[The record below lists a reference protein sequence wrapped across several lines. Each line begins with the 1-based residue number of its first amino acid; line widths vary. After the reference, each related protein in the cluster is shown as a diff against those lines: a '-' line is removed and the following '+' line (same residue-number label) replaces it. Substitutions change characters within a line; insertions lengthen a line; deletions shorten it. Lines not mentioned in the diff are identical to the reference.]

1 MGKDYYALLGVSKS
15 ATDDEI
21 KKGYKKMALKWHPD
35 RNKDNTEVAS
45 KKFKE
50 ISEAFEV
57 LSDKNKR
64 EVYDRFGEEGLK
76 GAPPPGAGGDGGFG
90 GAFPAGFGGGGFPGG
105 TTFSFSSG
113 GPGGIGGGFRPSDP
127 NSIFDQFFKQF
138 GGMGGGMG
146 GMGGMG
152 GGFGGMD
159 DDHFGGGGGSPF
171 SAFGGGMPGGFSS
184 ESPRT
189 SGRRAS
195 SMNGRR
201 AEPLQD
207 VIHPLKLSLE
217 EIFSGTKKH
226 LKLRRKLLDGQ
237 MEAKE
242 IEIEVLPVSAIFTL
256 NAGDDLPDV
265 AQGWKAGTK
274 VRYARVGNERPDGE
288 SADVVFVVEEK
299 EHPRFKR
306 DGDDLITTCKIPLL
320 EALAGDGGATQ
331 TIELL
336 DGTKRPVRTPA
347 SIVKPGQKSRIPG
360 LGMPVRKDGK
370 VIRKGDLVVEWEV
383 VFPERLS
390 DSQKTGL
397 RKVLG

>member
-21 KKGYKKMALKWHPD
+21 KRGYKKMALKWHPD
-35 RNKDNTEVAS
+35 RNKGNTEAAS

-76 GAPPPGAGGDGGFG
+76 GAPPPGAGGDGGFS
-90 GAFPAGFGGGGFPGG
+90 GAFPAGFGGGSFPGG
-105 TTFSFSSG
+105 TTFTFSSG
-113 GPGGIGGGFRPSDP
+113 GPGGMGGGFRPSDP
-127 NSIFDQFFKQF
+127 NSIFEQFFKRF
-138 GGMGGGMG
+138 GGMGG

-159 DDHFGGGGGSPF
+159 DENFGGGGGSPF

-184 ESPRT
+184 DSPRT
-189 SGRRAS
+189 SGRRAT
-195 SMNGRR
+195 SMNGKR

-207 VIHPLKLSLE
+207 IIHPLKLSLE

-242 IEIEVLPVSAIFTL
+242 IEIEVLP
-256 NAGDDLPDV
+256 
-265 AQGWKAGTK
+265 GWKAGTK
-274 VRYARVGNERPDGE
+274 VRYARMGNERPDGE

-306 DGDDLITTCKIPLL
+306 DGDDLITTCKVSLL
-320 EALAGDGGATQ
+320 EALAGDGGVVQ
-331 TIELL
+331 NVELL
-336 DGTKRPVRTPA
+336 DGTKRPIRTPA

-370 VIRKGDLVVEWEV
+370 VVRKGDLVVEWEV
-383 VFPERLS
+383 MFPECLS
-390 DSQKTGL
+390 DSQKAGL